1 MNKKQKKNEN
11 IVKYTNIF
19 IIDFKLYNVKIDQK
33 DQIILT
39 LLEQNSRASI
49 QLLSK
54 ATGMPASTVHH
65 RVKKLEKEGVIKK
78 YTIELDE
85 DKVGRGF
92 TVYMMVTGRSDNYLG
107 EDFFRKSEVAE
118 VSAITGN
125 FDLLIKL
132 QFSDME
138 HFDKFL
144 MKFRERYGSNIDRTV
159 SMVRIAKLK

>member
-1 MNKKQKKNEN
+1 
-11 IVKYTNIF
+11 
-19 IIDFKLYNVKIDQK
+19 
-33 DQIILT
+33 
-39 LLEQNSRASI
+39 
-49 QLLSK
+49 
-54 ATGMPASTVHH
+54 
-65 RVKKLEKEGVIKK
+65 
-78 YTIELDE
+78 
-85 DKVGRGF
+85 
-92 TVYMMVTGRSDNYLG
+92 MMVTGRSDNYLG

-138 HFDKFL
+138 HFDNFL